1 MSHPSHTTA
10 CIGFKLHTYATV
22 SQASREDQA
31 ETVRPPPGSMGGQE
45 TCGSRLA
52 VILTDTEGRRHL
64 NQSRLEQVIIWGRI
78 ICERSF
84 CPLIKR
90 RWRLKIRNG
99 YWSMVALSVP
109 TLMTRQ
115 CNLMCSGGVQR
126 CWWVFREL
134 YFSVVQFISSQFC
147 YPAFIG
153 IPSHTCSY
161 LWSEFKI
168 KPVNWNLLLK

>member
-1 MSHPSHTTA
+1 M
-10 CIGFKLHTYATV
+10 
-22 SQASREDQA
+22 
-31 ETVRPPPGSMGGQE
+31 RPPPGSTGGQQ

-64 NQSRLEQVIIWGRI
+64 NQSSLEQVIIWGRI

-126 CWWVFREL
+126 CRWVFREL
-134 YFSVVQFISSQFC
+134 YFQLYSS
-147 YPAFIG
+147 YPLNFVILHSSAFHLTPVLTYG
-153 IPSHTCSY
+153 QSLKSKT
-161 LWSEFKI
+161 
-168 KPVNWNLLLK
+168 VNWNLLLK